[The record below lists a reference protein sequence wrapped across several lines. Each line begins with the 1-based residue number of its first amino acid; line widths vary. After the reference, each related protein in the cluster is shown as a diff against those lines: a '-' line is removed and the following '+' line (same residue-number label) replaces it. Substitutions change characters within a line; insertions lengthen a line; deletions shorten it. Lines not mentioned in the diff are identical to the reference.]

1 MNDYV
6 VDASAAIHRLLRTPL
21 GLQAE
26 RFMRDADTLCAPEI
40 FDAEVMA
47 VFRRSVLRR
56 ELDATRAEALLVE
69 LRALP
74 IERVSHESLL
84 LMAWEHYQNV
94 SASDALYV
102 ALARR
107 RGFTLLTAD
116 EHLTRA
122 PNLRATVRLLSS
134 A

>member
-26 RFMRDADTLCAPEI
+26 RFMRGAKTLCAPEI

-56 ELDATRAEALLVE
+56 ELDAARAEALLAE

-94 SASDALYV
+94 STSDALYV
-102 ALARR
+102 ALARW

-122 PNLRATVRLLSS
+122 PNLRATVQLLGSD
-134 A
+134 

>member
-6 VDASAAIHRLLRTPL
+6 VDASAAIHRLLCTPL

-122 PNLRATVRLLSS
+122 PNLRARVRLLIPD
-134 A
+134 

>member
-26 RFMRDADTLCAPEI
+26 RLMREADTLCAPEI

-56 ELDATRAEALLVE
+56 ELDAARAEALLVE

-102 ALARR
+102 AHAPARFHPADR
-107 RGFTLLTAD
+107 R
-116 EHLTRA
+116 
-122 PNLRATVRLLSS
+122 
-134 A
+134 